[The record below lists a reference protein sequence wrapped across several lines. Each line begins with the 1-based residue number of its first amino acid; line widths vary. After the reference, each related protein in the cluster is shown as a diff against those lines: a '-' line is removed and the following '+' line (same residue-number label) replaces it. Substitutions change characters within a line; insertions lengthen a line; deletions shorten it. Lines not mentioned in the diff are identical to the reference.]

1 MTMNEL
7 IQAAHHVLNGRSRG
21 REQRLSL
28 LAEHGVPTEYSELRK
43 WLASATRD
51 VKQADGYWFSGWSAR
66 TSNGVEADLPIFGK
80 FGCRIRAAK
89 PRTFFID
96 DETGWGFDFGG
107 EFGVSGVGCE
117 TEREAQQRAK
127 ATLRRNGFVPEWRV
141 AATVAESQARAR
153 HEAKL
158 AESEAY
164 AAQYGN

>member
-1 MTMNEL
+1 MKLNEL

-21 REQRLSL
+21 RERWLAL
-28 LAEHGVPTEYSELRK
+28 LAEHGVPTERGELER
-43 WLASATRD
+43 WVASATRD
-51 VKQADGYWFSGWSAR
+51 MQQADGYWFSGWSAR

-117 TEREAQQRAK
+117 TEREAQQRAE
-127 ATLRRNGFVPEWRV
+127 AALRRAGFVPEWRV
-141 AATVAESQARAR
+141 AAEVAKSQAKAR

-158 AESEAY
+158 AESAAY
-164 AAQYGN
+164 AAQYGA